1 MLKYLLNRLLQSLL
15 VMFIVVTVVFFVLRV
30 IGDPARLLLSP
41 EGTME
46 DLERLRS
53 ALGLDQPVL
62 VQYYNYLKGIITL
75 DFGSSLR
82 YNQPV
87 LELIGNHLPKTLLLS
102 GTSLLIAIPLSL
114 LFGIIIAVKR
124 NSIFDYVITSVAIAG
139 RAMPSFWLGLLL
151 ILVFSVKLG
160 LLPPSGAKSWK
171 HLILPVITLSAGLA
185 ASTTRLTRSSMLEVL
200 RQDYMTTARAKGL
213 IERRV
218 LIGHGLRNALLPVVT
233 MIGLQVGRLFSG
245 SVVIETVFAWP
256 GIGRLMVNSILFYDY
271 PLVQACAI
279 IMALVFTCAN
289 LLTDLL
295 YTIIDPRIRLSE
307 RS

>member
-1 MLKYLLNRLLQSLL
+1 
-15 VMFIVVTVVFFVLRV
+15 MFIVVTVVFFVLRV

-114 LFGIIIAVKR
+114 LFGIQRHGQLEDVLFLFRPAKPLQ
-124 NSIFDYVITSVAIAG
+124 FFG
-139 RAMPSFWLGLLL
+139 R
-151 ILVFSVKLG
+151 
-160 LLPPSGAKSWK
+160 
-171 HLILPVITLSAGLA
+171 
-185 ASTTRLTRSSMLEVL
+185 RL
-200 RQDYMTTARAKGL
+200 
-213 IERRV
+213 
-218 LIGHGLRNALLPVVT
+218 
-233 MIGLQVGRLFSG
+233 
-245 SVVIETVFAWP
+245 
-256 GIGRLMVNSILFYDY
+256 
-271 PLVQACAI
+271 
-279 IMALVFTCAN
+279 
-289 LLTDLL
+289 
-295 YTIIDPRIRLSE
+295 
-307 RS
+307 

>member
-87 LELIGNHLPKTLLLS
+87 LELIGNHLL
-102 GTSLLIAIPLSL
+102 
-114 LFGIIIAVKR
+114 
-124 NSIFDYVITSVAIAG
+124 
-139 RAMPSFWLGLLL
+139 
-151 ILVFSVKLG
+151 KL
-160 LLPPSGAKSWK
+160 
-171 HLILPVITLSAGLA
+171 
-185 ASTTRLTRSSMLEVL
+185 
-200 RQDYMTTARAKGL
+200 
-213 IERRV
+213 
-218 LIGHGLRNALLPVVT
+218 
-233 MIGLQVGRLFSG
+233 
-245 SVVIETVFAWP
+245 
-256 GIGRLMVNSILFYDY
+256 
-271 PLVQACAI
+271 C
-279 IMALVFTCAN
+279 C
-289 LLTDLL
+289 
-295 YTIIDPRIRLSE
+295 
-307 RS
+307 